1 MSCANSSTRDVR
13 STTERARRNM
23 LIQTILFD
31 NTLWN
36 IKQARSWLRKHG
48 LKYRDK
54 VDETENYLRFRQ
66 IPPQK
71 DWRYITKV
79 LKGVDLGVQVVLTHP

>member
-1 MSCANSSTRDVR
+1 
-13 STTERARRNM
+13 M

-36 IKQARSWLRKHG
+36 IKQARSWLRNHG
-48 LKYRDK
+48 MKFRDP
-54 VDETENYLRFRQ
+54 VDETEEGDEVENYLRFKQ
-66 IPPQK
+66 MDPLPG
-71 DWRYITKV
+71 WRYITKV

>member
-1 MSCANSSTRDVR
+1 
-13 STTERARRNM
+13 M

-48 LKYRDK
+48 MKYRDP
-54 VDETENYLRFRQ
+54 VDATENYFRFRQ

-71 DWRYITKV
+71 GWQYITKV